1 MSDTDSFIE
10 EVTEEV
16 RRDRLFLML
25 KRYGWIGVVAIL
37 VIVGG
42 ASYREYT
49 KSQEQA
55 QAQALGDAL
64 IGALAANDAAGRADA
79 LGNVATEQAGS
90 AAIAGLLAAGALAE
104 AGDTEKAVAKLKE
117 VALLGEV
124 PQIYR
129 NIATFKALL
138 LQSDTLSVAER
149 RLQFESLATPGA
161 PLRLLSE
168 EQLALLDI
176 SEGQSEAAIDRL
188 QAIIVDSEASSDLK
202 QRASQVIVA
211 LGGTPAAAS

>member
-25 KRYGWIGVVAIL
+25 KRYGWIGVIAIL
-37 VIVGG
+37 LIVGG
-42 ASYREYT
+42 ASYREY
-49 KSQEQA
+49 SRAQEQA

-64 IGALAANDAAGRADA
+64 IAALASNDAEGRAAA
-79 LGNVATEQAGS
+79 LESVTSDNPGS
-90 AAIAGLLAAGALAE
+90 AAVAGLLTAGALTE
-104 AGDTEKAVAKLKE
+104 AGDTDAAVAKLQQ
-117 VALLGEV
+117 VALLQDV

-138 LQSDTLSVAER
+138 LQSDTLSVADQ
-149 RLQFESLATPGA
+149 RLQFESLAAPGA

-176 SEGQSEAAIDRL
+176 AEGQTDAAIDRL
-188 QAIIVDSEASSDLK
+188 QAIIIDSEVSSDLK